1 MTSSMLL
8 YRVKE
13 NIIPIIFILT
23 FGALSVSIS
32 ASQIGLGL
40 MLLFVIYYIIKGK
53 IKLFSDNPYFIFIF
67 FFWLATLMSLIFGSE
82 RLEISGNL
90 FGPWYMLIF
99 ITAYYFSK
107 EKIFHPAIFFSTLC
121 SIALALS
128 AIYEYFFLG
137 IARGNGFLKGYMM
150 TAHILSVSASLIF
163 AYVLFCM
170 KKNILNIL
178 YYITAILIILLGIYT
193 TGTRMPLI
201 AVSISFMIILIF
213 KYKYTGIV
221 FALLIIAGNIVIFN
235 SPAIESR
242 FYELTFGLFDAETS
256 HGWRL
261 LLWSNAYELFKQF
274 PFFGT
279 GGGVFES
286 YMNEMMPKDIDLPKG
301 HAHNGY
307 IMMITTYGIA
317 GFLIFITFVVKILKD
332 AINMILLKS
341 KEAYIIIAVSITF
354 FIEAVTENNIG
365 LSLTCMQY
373 LFITGFIL
381 GLSKRERKEV

>member
-1 MTSSMLL
+1 MLL

-13 NIIPIIFILT
+13 NIIPFIFVLT

-67 FFWLATLMSLIFGSE
+67 FFWLSTLMSLIFGSE
-82 RLEISGNL
+82 KTGISGNL

-107 EKIFHPAIFFSTLC
+107 ENIFHPAVFFSTLC

-128 AIYEYFFLG
+128 ALYEYFFLG
-137 IARGNGFLKGYMM
+137 VARGNGFLKGYMM
-150 TAHILSVSASLIF
+150 TAHILSISASLIF
-163 AYVLFCM
+163 AYILFCM
-170 KKNILNIL
+170 KKNILTIL
-178 YYITAILIILLGIYT
+178 YYIAAIFIILLGIYA

-201 AVSISFMIILIF
+201 AVSISFIIILIF
-213 KYKYTGIV
+213 KFKYTGIV
-221 FALLIIAGNIVIFN
+221 FALLIIAGNIIIFN

-242 FYELTFGLFDAETS
+242 FYELAFGLFDAETS

-279 GGGVFES
+279 GGEIFES
-286 YMNEMMPKDIDLPKG
+286 YMNEMMPKDIGLPKS

-307 IMMITTYGIA
+307 IMMLTTYGIA
-317 GFLIFITFVVKILKD
+317 GFIIFMSFIIKILKD
-332 AINMILLKS
+332 SINMVLLKK

-354 FIEAVTENNIG
+354 FIEAVTENNMG

-373 LFITGFIL
+373 LFITGLIL
-381 GLSKRERKEV
+381 GLNKKEKEV